1 MVKPEWGLKRK
12 CLKCATFFY
21 DMRKKEFSCPK
32 CGAKYT
38 LDSYEEMKAKQLA
51 KLAKKSAAKIDDEE
65 LDEETLLKMTAD
77 VPLGEE
83 LIGEDGLDIL
93 EDPDDIEADQPD
105 VGNIGYDDEEQ
116 NEQ

>member
-12 CLKCATFFY
+12 CLKCGTFFY

-51 KLAKKSAAKIDDEE
+51 KLAKKSAPKLDDEE

-83 LIGEDGLDIL
+83 MIGEDGLDHTGL
-93 EDPDDIEADQPD
+93 PYGFSHRCGNAVCGQPI
-105 VGNIGYDDEEQ
+105 GNLL
-116 NEQ
+116 